1 MESDA
6 LAPSHGRLGSGAT
19 LHPRYMDRMDRSN
32 RLRPMSV
39 LKRAEVICVERKRG
53 TVRLTCGLSA
63 PVTIAL
69 KETGLSSDYVGIAA
83 CTGLVLGFARE
94 RLLSWTE
101 RT

>member
-6 LAPSHGRLGSGAT
+6 LVRGHGRLGSGAT
-19 LHPRYMDRMDRSN
+19 LHAHYMDRSDS
-32 RLRPMSV
+32 LRPMSV
-39 LKRAEVICVERKRG
+39 LKRAEVIGVERKRDR
-53 TVRLTCGLSA
+53 VRLACGLSA
-63 PVTIAL
+63 PGTIAL
-69 KETGLSSDYVGIAA
+69 KETGLCSDYEGIAA